1 MRGTR
6 IRHCKLGDKVI
17 VIVVVIYFNYSY
29 PGKKGELFGTLC
41 FLLYHYKHDF
51 SVPALV

>member
-41 FLLYHYKHDF
+41 FSYIIISMISQYQH
-51 SVPALV
+51 

>member
-6 IRHCKLGDKVI
+6 IRHYKLGDK
-17 VIVVVIYFNYSY
+17 VVVIYFNYSY